1 MNINTKKECYTM
13 TVSEAVDRS
22 KTSPAM
28 SKGSIKAAQKM
39 ISPSE
44 EIIWAMTSN
53 VYTDPVTGELSIQA
67 YTKGMLAG
75 VIVVTDQ
82 RILFVNNV
90 LGRGTSKEVRLSD
103 IRSIDSRSGNIL
115 ECLRIVGTTNMI
127 VTTNSSQNIQELRN
141 AINEAIARKNTQ
153 MPAQTA
159 DDNALEASDIQQLQ
173 ALKQLYDT
181 GVITAEE
188 FAAKKAQI
196 LNL

>member
-1 MNINTKKECYTM
+1 M
-13 TVSEAVDRS
+13 TVLEAIKLS

-53 VYTDPVTGELSIQA
+53 VYTDPVIGELSTQV

-103 IRSIDSRSGNIL
+103 IRSIDSKSGNIL
-115 ECLRIVGTTNMI
+115 ECLRIIGTTNMI

-141 AINEAIARKNTQ
+141 AINEAIAGKNTQ
-153 MPAQTA
+153 MPAQTT
-159 DDNALEASDIQQLQ
+159 DDKALEASDIQQLQ